1 MALSPGTRL
10 GPYEIVAPLGVG
22 GMGEVYRARDT
33 RLERTVALKVVRP
46 ELAVSDEGR
55 GRFEREAR
63 AISQI
68 SHPNVCALF
77 DVGREAG
84 RQFLV
89 MEFVEGD
96 TLAAR
101 LLRGPLPLSDVLRL
115 GQEMATGLDAAH
127 RRGIVHRDFK
137 PGNVL
142 VSKHGAKV
150 LDFGLARALAD
161 AGDGVETRTL
171 STTAAGTILG
181 TLPYMAPEQIQGSN
195 TDARTDV
202 FALGAVLYEMLTGRR
217 AFQAPSQAAVI
228 AAVTEGQPPSPSSL
242 RKGVPTPLERLVAQC
257 LAKDPD
263 ARPQTAGEVARA
275 LDLVAQNDRAPVPA
289 AAFLKRERL
298 LWAALTALLLVAVVV
313 SQLRPAAG
321 PSLAPPLVTF
331 DVPVPAGGVLP
342 VVVDT
347 ATPLVLSPDGRH
359 VAFMLTV
366 QEVRQVW
373 LHAFDTKRTRP
384 LRGTEGVHG
393 LFWSPS
399 SRQVAFFAGGAL
411 KRVSIDGDIV
421 QQISESTTTFG
432 AGTWGADDTI
442 LFREGPTGSLVRV
455 RASGG
460 TPEPVVSAEGNGG
473 WPALL
478 PDGKQFLLSTSA
490 GIFLGSLEAR
500 RLSRVLDVPSF
511 ATYSSSGH
519 LLYVRDAALVA
530 QPFDAAHGTVSG
542 EPRVLAEGLQ
552 YFAPTAGASFSAAES
567 GAIAYLRST
576 IVPRRLV
583 WIDRAGRELGAVA
596 PDAPWIFAPRLSHD
610 GTRLAVS
617 QQIRASGSIDLW
629 MYDLPAGTPTRLTSD
644 VAVDNWATWWPDG
657 RRLVFA
663 RSGADHP
670 PQLFTKNVT
679 DVAPP
684 ERLAALPGF
693 HYHPAVASDG
703 RAVVYCESGDL
714 FVWRRGSAGPEPLV
728 RTPFDEGN
736 PAFSPDGRWLAYES
750 NASGRSEV
758 YVEPFGRTGERVRI
772 SSAGGRAPRWR
783 GDGRELFFLDLEGR
797 LSGASLEVGGTVTVR
812 ATERLAAAVVPIQE
826 FDVSRDGRRF
836 VVILEHPNA
845 VPAAITV
852 MLNWQRLLD

>member
-10 GPYEIVAPLGVG
+10 GPYEIAAPLGAG

-33 RLERTVALKVVRP
+33 RLDRTVALKVVRT
-46 ELAVSDEGR
+46 ELAVTDEGR
-55 GRFEREAR
+55 RRFEREAR

-84 RQFLV
+84 REFLV
-89 MEFVEGD
+89 MELVEGD

-101 LLRGPLPLSDVLRL
+101 LARGALPIADVLRL
-115 GQEMATGLDAAH
+115 GRQMARGLDAAH

-142 VSKHGAKV
+142 LSKHGAKV
-150 LDFGLARALAD
+150 LDFGLARAL
-161 AGDGVETRTL
+161 GDGGEGVETRTL

-181 TLPYMAPEQIQGSN
+181 TLPYMAPEQIQGGR

-202 FALGAVLYEMLTGRR
+202 FALGAVLYEMLAGRR
-217 AFQAPSQAAVI
+217 AFEAPSQAGII
-228 AAVTEGQPPSPSSL
+228 AAVVEGQPPSPSSH
-242 RKGVPTPLERLVAQC
+242 RTGVPAPLERLVAQC
-257 LAKDPD
+257 LAKDPE

-275 LDLVAQNDRAPVPA
+275 LELVDENGRPSVLPA
-289 AAFLKRERL
+289 SPKRERW
-298 LWAALTALLLVAVVV
+298 LWAALTAALLAALVL
-313 SQLRPAAG
+313 SQQRPAPV
-321 PSLAPPLVTF
+321 PSVVQPLITF
-331 DVPVPAGGVLP
+331 DVPVPAGGQLP

-347 ATPLVLSPDGRH
+347 ATPLALSPDGRH
-359 VAFMLTV
+359 LGFMLTLG
-366 QEVRQVW
+366 EVRQLW
-373 LHAFDTKRTRP
+373 LHSFETKSTRP

-399 SRQVAFFAGGAL
+399 STQVAFFAGGAL
-411 KRVSIDGDIV
+411 KRISIDGDIV
-421 QQISESTTTFG
+421 QQISESPTTFG
-432 AGTWGADDTI
+432 AGIWAPDDTI
-442 LFREGPTGSLVRV
+442 VFREGPAGTLVRV

-460 TPEPVVSAEGNGG
+460 TPETVISAEGNGG
-473 WPALL
+473 WPSFL
-478 PDGKQFLLSTSA
+478 PGGKHFLMGTSA
-490 GIFLGSLEAR
+490 GIFLGSLEER
-500 RLSRVLDVPSF
+500 RLTRVLDAPSF
-511 ATYSSSGH
+511 ATYASSGH
-519 LLYVRDAALVA
+519 LLYVRDASLVA
-530 QPFDAAHGTVSG
+530 QPFDAAHGRVSG
-542 EPRVLAEGLQ
+542 DPRVLAEGLQ

-567 GAIAYLRST
+567 GAVAYLRST

-583 WIDRAGRELGAVA
+583 WIDRAGRELAAVA

-617 QQIRASGSIDLW
+617 QQIRTSGSIDLW

-644 VAVDNWATWWPDG
+644 VHVDNWVTWWPDG
-657 RRLVFA
+657 QKLVFA
-663 RSGADHP
+663 RSGPDHP

-684 ERLAALPGF
+684 ERLASLPGF
-693 HYHPAVASDG
+693 HYHPAVAPG
-703 RAVVYCESGDL
+703 GGAVVYCESGNL
-714 FVWRRGSAGPEPLV
+714 FVWRHGSPAPEPLV

-750 NASGRSEV
+750 NASGRLEV
-758 YVEPFGRTGERVRI
+758 YVEPFGRAGERVRI

-783 GDGRELFFLDLEGR
+783 GDGRELFFLDPEGR
-797 LSGASLEVGGTVTVR
+797 LSGASLEVGGTVVVR
-812 ATERLAAAVVPIQE
+812 ATERLAASVVPIQE
-826 FDVSRDGRRF
+826 FDVSGDGRRF
-836 VVILEHPNA
+836 VVILEYPDA
-845 VPAAITV
+845 APPAIAV